1 MTLKIQELKIS
12 GLTFDPDN
20 ARKHSEKNLT
30 AIANSLQE
38 FGQRKPI
45 VVTGEGVIVAG
56 NGTVEAAKLLGWD
69 SVFAVRVPE
78 EWGPDE
84 IKAFAI
90 ADNRT
95 AELAEWD
102 LEKLSDQLS
111 ELEVAGFIEREQLG
125 FDAITVPEFEPETEA
140 VNPSLDERTRYE
152 CPNCKSEFEMVSGK
166 PKAVG

>member
-1 MTLKIQELKIS
+1 MSLKILEVKIEN
-12 GLTFDPDN
+12 LTFDPNN

-45 VVTGEGVIVAG
+45 VITSENVIVAG
-56 NGTVEAAKLLGWD
+56 NGTVEAAKMLGLE
-69 SVFAVRVPE
+69 SVYAVRVPE
-78 EWGPDE
+78 DWGAEE

-102 LEKLSDQLS
+102 LQKLSDQLS
-111 ELEVAGFIEREQLG
+111 ELEVAGFIEREELG
-125 FDAITVPEFEPETEA
+125 FDAITVPEFEPAEED
-140 VNPSLDERTRYE
+140 VNPSLDERTNYE
-152 CPNCKSEFEMVSGK
+152 CPNCRSEFQMVNGK